1 MKRHS
6 FPNGVCFA
14 AVLALLASIATTVL
28 TPILSAVVL
37 YKLLVP
43 TLSLAYIVYF
53 LSRNP
58 EKVGRVTAL
67 ALWMAAATG
76 AWIMEPPLSLYIALH
91 VGAVWL
97 IRSIYAYS
105 SIFSALMDLGLNV
118 AAVSGMYWAAVH
130 SGSIFLAIWCF
141 FLVQALFV
149 TIPPSVA
156 RQASREAGE
165 DQDIEQFERA
175 RRRADAA
182 LRQLFTQ

>member
-14 AVLALLASIATTVL
+14 AVLALLASIATTVF

-43 TLSLAYIVYF
+43 ALSLAYIVYF
-53 LSRNP
+53 LARCP

-67 ALWMAAATG
+67 ALWTAVAAG
-76 AWIMEPPLSLYIALH
+76 ASIMEPSLTLYIALH

-97 IRSIYAYS
+97 IRSIYTYS
-105 SIFSALMDLGLNV
+105 SIVSALMDLGLNV
-118 AAVSGMYWAAVH
+118 TAVSSMYWAAMH

-149 TIPPSVA
+149 AIPPAVT
-156 RQASREAGE
+156 RQPGRKTAP
-165 DQDIEQFERA
+165 DPDIEQFERA

>member
-76 AWIMEPPLSLYIALH
+76 AWIMETPLSLYIALH

-118 AAVSGMYWAAVH
+118 TAVASMYWAAMH

>member
-6 FPNGVCFA
+6 FPHGVCFA

-28 TPILSAVVL
+28 TPIVSAVVL

-43 TLSLAYIVYF
+43 ALSLAYIVYF
-53 LSRNP
+53 LARSP
-58 EKVGRVTAL
+58 EKVGRVTTL
-67 ALWMAAATG
+67 ALWTAVSAG
-76 AWIMEPPLSLYIALH
+76 AWIVAPPLSLYIALH

-105 SIFSALMDLGLNV
+105 SIVSALLDLGLNA
-118 AAVSGMYWAAVH
+118 AAVSSMYWAAVH

-149 TIPPSVA
+149 TIPPEVI
-156 RQASREAGE
+156 RQASGKAATDPE
-165 DQDIEQFERA
+165 IEQFERA